1 MKKIAVAAV
10 LISTFL
16 NLNAYASDPGLLTLR
31 GKLFSESQELKV
43 ALASSQ
49 DAVLVS
55 SMWDS
60 CIISLTQID
69 AYFSMLG
76 IFNTIKKENASEA
89 AADYLSGWL
98 NEIKRTNDLNIKSL
112 ESVSLIT
119 DQSTKDHM
127 EKLKVY
133 FSELNAQIA
142 AELKK
147 VYPFSANFKNRK

>member
-1 MKKIAVAAV
+1 MKKRVVVAA
-10 LISTFL
+10 LISVFL
-16 NLNAYASDPGLLTLR
+16 NLNAYASDSILLSLR
-31 GKLFSESQELKV
+31 GKLFSESQELK
-43 ALASSQ
+43 ASLASTQ
-49 DAVLVS
+49 DVVLVS

-60 CIISLTQID
+60 CIITLTQID

-112 ESVSLIT
+112 ESVSLIA

-127 EKLKVY
+127 EKLKSY
-133 FSELNAQIA
+133 FFELNTQIA
-142 AELKK
+142 VELKK
-147 VYPFSANFKNRK
+147 VYPFAVNFKNRK